1 MGKNKEKGIKSIQI
15 RKKDVKL
22 FLFIDNMILCHVK
35 SSVFK
40 NSKDSTNNRTKKK
53 NSANIEHTESI
64 PKISLFPYTKKAQSK
79 KEILINYIKHHQ
91 N

>member
-1 MGKNKEKGIKSIQI
+1 MSTFITSIQCAIGSFSQSTWAKIKKEKGIKSIQI

-40 NSKDSTNNRTKKK
+40 NSKDSTNNRT
-53 NSANIEHTESI
+53 
-64 PKISLFPYTKKAQSK
+64 
-79 KEILINYIKHHQ
+79 
-91 N
+91 